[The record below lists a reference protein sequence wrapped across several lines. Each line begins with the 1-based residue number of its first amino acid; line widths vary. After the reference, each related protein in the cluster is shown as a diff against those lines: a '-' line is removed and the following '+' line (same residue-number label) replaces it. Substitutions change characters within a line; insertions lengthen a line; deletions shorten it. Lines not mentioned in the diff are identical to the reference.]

1 MSKNHLNELALYYFV
16 DDLDGANIPAT
27 RLSTILEKTRQNLRL
42 TSLALTF
49 LENQGLFALFR
60 HINGSSTVDEFR
72 KEAKEEQLLRK
83 KEALSLILAKV
94 EEKKKLDL
102 AWKAHWA
109 LEAEK
114 TKAAALVR
122 ERDPKYIAKVKN
134 QNLRCRYDLDFFI
147 KRDCFPRLMNILKR
161 LDSGKRLTEKDIL
174 WLSTDGENY
183 YNDQLRS
190 AYHLLEAVFY
200 TNQFKESQDPW
211 MAINASSHYRKCSK
225 ALIADELLSNID
237 IERKNSNKIKSAFFT
252 TQGGVKRDL
261 QCKDEALDLGKKAHV
276 LMDQDFR
283 PCTLV
288 GAIYMETGHYD
299 VGQEW
304 YAKGIER
311 GASERA
317 IDSDLRSIFMRADKI
332 RKEEIR
338 IHLLKIDPNRYYW
351 TKK

>member
-60 HINGSSTVDEFR
+60 HINGSSSVDEFH

-83 KEALSLILAKV
+83 KEALSLIQKEK
-94 EEKKKLDL
+94 EELELSWEAHHRAIDL
-102 AWKAHWA
+102 A
-109 LEAEK
+109 
-114 TKAAALVR
+114 R

-174 WLSTDGENY
+174 WLSTDGKDY

-237 IERKNSNKIKSAFFT
+237 IERKKSNKIKSAFFT

-311 GASERA
+311 GASEGA